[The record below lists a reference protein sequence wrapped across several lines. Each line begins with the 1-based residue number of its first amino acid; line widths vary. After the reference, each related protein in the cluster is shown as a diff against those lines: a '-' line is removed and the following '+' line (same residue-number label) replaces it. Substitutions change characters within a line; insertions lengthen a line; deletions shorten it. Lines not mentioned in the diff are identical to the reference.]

1 VPNEALKDYTEII
14 RREKKRVK
22 ERRGG
27 AKGRNCRNALSILL
41 RNEKRDTEEIYS

>member
-22 ERRGG
+22 ERRG
-27 AKGRNCRNALSILL
+27 AKGRNYRNALLILL